1 MNGRTNK
8 AKKRFCKSL
17 PKKYEELLN
26 LKFLKFKDLRTKM
39 KPLKL
44 ALQNYFYMK
53 KTTLLSI
60 GLLFITY
67 LSSAQDNTKKSIED
81 FQKKTKAKISINQ
94 NSGIPSFVKFPAD
107 KPLVLNGNK
116 LKDKVDHFLATN
128 KSIYA
133 IENVKESLDSAVIKT
148 DNYGLKHYII
158 KQYYKKV
165 PVYDSE
171 LRFHFNKK
179 EDLSSING
187 NIIPA
192 IAIDPIPNIKRK
204 EANAIALNLVKDQN
218 INESGV
224 PLKVIT
230 STLYVYPKGLAKG
243 AFTST
248 HLAYRIE
255 VRNDLDVREYLFI
268 DAHTGNLI
276 EQFTGMAHV
285 IHRSLYEVDY
295 SNKVYSE
302 GGSKESLNQWQ
313 KNEIETAGHVYNLF
327 KNAFGYTSYD
337 GADAEMITINNNPDI
352 HCPNANWNGVTTN
365 YCDEMAADDV
375 VAHEWGHAYTEYT
388 CNLIYAYESGALN
401 EALSD
406 MWGETVDLLNNYQDD
421 LERTDIRND
430 CKSSDR
436 WMIGEDVTASGIPVP
451 LRDMWDPTCYGSP
464 GKVTDPEYFCDPGFM
479 DSGGVHYNSGIANH
493 FYSLIVDG
501 GTFNGQ
507 TLTGLGFVKAAHIL
521 WRAQSQYLTQISSF
535 SLFADALEASC
546 NDLIG
551 INLEGL
557 STSETKAG
565 LSGEIITATDY
576 DQLVKAIA
584 AVELRTEI
592 NCTYG
597 TLLGPIDP
605 LCDAASANPV
615 FYENWETGIPSS
627 WTVSQIPVN
636 PSTWE
641 AREWVIEKK
650 LPKNRFGQGVFGPT
664 PVNGDCKTDLQNGI
678 IRLESPTITMP
689 NYGNGDFELAFVH
702 SIATEVE
709 YDGGNLKYSLNGEPW
724 IPIPSYAFTANPYNT
739 VLSTENDNGNPM
751 MGEKVFSGIDQ
762 NSYDYSE
769 WGITVINLS
778 VLGVTENS
786 SIKLRWELGTD
797 GCNGKT
803 GWFIDDIAIYNCAN
817 ALSVKNVDFLNDNV
831 IIYPNPSSGI
841 FNIKMKNL
849 ADFKFD
855 IYDISGKEIMSKTN
869 TSQNNTMLDLSKYAK
884 GLYFIKITTDLG
896 STTKNLIV
904 K

>member
-1 MNGRTNK
+1 
-8 AKKRFCKSL
+8 
-17 PKKYEELLN
+17 
-26 LKFLKFKDLRTKM
+26 
-39 KPLKL
+39 
-44 ALQNYFYMK
+44 
-53 KTTLLSI
+53 
-60 GLLFITY
+60 
-67 LSSAQDNTKKSIED
+67 
-81 FQKKTKAKISINQ
+81 
-94 NSGIPSFVKFPAD
+94 
-107 KPLVLNGNK
+107 
-116 LKDKVDHFLATN
+116 
-128 KSIYA
+128 
-133 IENVKESLDSAVIKT
+133 
-148 DNYGLKHYII
+148 
-158 KQYYKKV
+158 
-165 PVYDSE
+165 
-171 LRFHFNKK
+171 
-179 EDLSSING
+179 
-187 NIIPA
+187 
-192 IAIDPIPNIKRK
+192 
-204 EANAIALNLVKDQN
+204 
-218 INESGV
+218 
-224 PLKVIT
+224 
-230 STLYVYPKGLAKG
+230 
-243 AFTST
+243 
-248 HLAYRIE
+248 
-255 VRNDLDVREYLFI
+255 
-268 DAHTGNLI
+268 
-276 EQFTGMAHV
+276 
-285 IHRSLYEVDY
+285 
-295 SNKVYSE
+295 
-302 GGSKESLNQWQ
+302 
-313 KNEIETAGHVYNLF
+313 
-327 KNAFGYTSYD
+327 
-337 GADAEMITINNNPDI
+337 
-352 HCPNANWNGVTTN
+352 
-365 YCDEMAADDV
+365 
-375 VAHEWGHAYTEYT
+375 
-388 CNLIYAYESGALN
+388 
-401 EALSD
+401 
-406 MWGETVDLLNNYQDD
+406 
-421 LERTDIRND
+421 
-430 CKSSDR
+430 
-436 WMIGEDVTASGIPVP
+436 
-451 LRDMWDPTCYGSP
+451 
-464 GKVTDPEYFCDPGFM
+464 
-479 DSGGVHYNSGIANH
+479 
-493 FYSLIVDG
+493 
-501 GTFNGQ
+501 
-507 TLTGLGFVKAAHIL
+507 L